1 MLLIDHIYKKQ
12 RTLDQLP
19 RRGQRIPVG
28 TEHHWLGESLG
39 YFPGGFEM
47 WRWRQ
52 GMSTT
57 YSVFNP
63 ATRKVEI
70 AVSGTRYITNSRSFK
85 IFGVYARPKNQVRAI
100 AVYEYLIRELRLVL
114 VSDKVQSPGG
124 QRIWRELKRKSTLNV
139 YGYDFRTHQAYET
152 KGANFDLL
160 YVTNKELERAE
171 PGTVKDLQGWARGVR
186 LVARL
191 A

>member
-19 RRGQRIPVG
+19 RRGQRISIG
-28 TEHHWLGESLG
+28 TERYWLGECLG
-39 YFPGGFEM
+39 YFTGGFEI
-47 WRWRQ
+47 WRWRR

-57 YSVFNP
+57 YNVFNP

-70 AVSGTRYITNSRSFK
+70 AVSGTRYIANPYSFK

-100 AVYEYLIRELRLVL
+100 EVYEYLIRQLNLIL
-114 VSDKVQSPGG
+114 ISDHCQSPGG
-124 QRIWRELKRKSTLNV
+124 QRIWRELKRKSSLNV
-139 YGYDFRTHQAYET
+139 YGYDFRNHLAYET
-152 KGANFDLL
+152 KGHNFNRL
-160 YVTNKELERAE
+160 YVTVRELEQAQPGEIKELQGRA
-171 PGTVKDLQGWARGVR
+171 KNIK

>member
-28 TEHHWLGESLG
+28 DERYWMGE
-39 YFPGGFEM
+39 YIDCIAGGFEI
-47 WRWRQ
+47 WRWRA

-57 YSVFNP
+57 FNVFNP
-63 ATRKVEI
+63 TTRKVELSI
-70 AVSGTRYITNSRSFK
+70 SGTRYITNPNSFK
-85 IFGVYARPKNQVRAI
+85 IFGVYARPKNQVRAVE
-100 AVYEYLIRELRLVL
+100 VYEYLIRKLQLVL
-114 VSDKVQSPGG
+114 VSDHYQSPGG
-124 QRIWRELKRKSTLNV
+124 QRIWRELKRKSSLNV
-139 YGYDFRTHQAYET
+139 YGYDFRTHTAYET
-152 KGANFDLL
+152 KGTNFDLL
-160 YVTNKELERAE
+160 YVTTRELERAQ
-171 PGTVKDLQGWARGVR
+171 PGEIKYLQGWATQVK

>member
-19 RRGQRIPVG
+19 RRGQRIPAD
-28 TEHHWLGESLG
+28 EERYWLGE
-39 YFPGGFEM
+39 YIDRIAGGFEI
-47 WRWRQ
+47 WRWRA

-57 YSVFNP
+57 YNVFNP
-63 ATRKVEI
+63 DTRKVELSI
-70 AVSGTRYITNSRSFK
+70 SGTRYISNPNSFK

-100 AVYEYLIRELRLVL
+100 EVYEYLIRELNLVL
-114 VSDKVQSPGG
+114 VSDHYHSPGG
-124 QRIWRELKRKSTLNV
+124 QRIWRQLKRKTSLNV

-152 KGANFDLL
+152 QGNNFDLL
-160 YVTNKELERAE
+160 YVTTQELERAV
-171 PGTVKDLQGWARGVR
+171 PGEIKDLQGWASQVR

>member
-19 RRGQRIPVG
+19 RRGQRIPIG
-28 TEHHWLGESLG
+28 TERHWLGEYLG
-39 YFPGGFEM
+39 YFSGGFEI
-47 WRWRQ
+47 WRWRH
-52 GMSTT
+52 GVGTT

-63 ATRKVEI
+63 TTRKVEI
-70 AVSGTRYITNSRSFK
+70 AVSGTRYITNPHSFK
-85 IFGVYARPKNQVRAI
+85 IFGVYARPRNQVRAVE
-100 AVYEYLIRELRLVL
+100 VYEYLIRELRLVL

-124 QRIWRELKRKSTLNV
+124 QRIWRQLKRKSSLNV

-152 KGANFDLL
+152 AGANFDLL
-160 YVTNKELERAE
+160 YVTTRELERAK
-171 PGTVKDLQGWARGVR
+171 PGTIKALQGWATNVK

-191 A
+191 S